1 MVNQS
6 SLRGYGA
13 ALVVG
18 VAVTCMGVIAL
29 GFIMPDRLFESTVG
43 LVAFLL
49 ASLLMVVCAVVA
61 NLYDI
66 RGILYDEFG

>member
-1 MVNQS
+1 MVNHP

-18 VAVTCMGVIAL
+18 VAVVCIGVISL

-43 LVAFLL
+43 LVAFFV
-49 ASLLMVVCAVVA
+49 AGLLMVVCAVVA
-61 NLYDI
+61 SVYDL
-66 RGILYDEFG
+66 RRILHEEFG